1 MRRRPRALPCLLA
14 LVCALTLCGCASL
27 YDTQY
32 ASAEP
37 YQPPAAQEDEAAD
50 APAYDNIANYAA
62 LRRAILALVTDHVES
77 AQLQFN
83 GYDGSVS
90 QDLSTA
96 CWDVKSSTALGAFAV
111 DYISYDLS
119 RIVSYYQAEVNI
131 TYKRTAEQADA
142 LERVRSVSALKD
154 RLDAALRAGQ
164 TYLVLEIAD
173 ASATADTLREYVSS
187 AYYAD
192 ALACPV
198 LPAVDAALF
207 PETGVTRIAELT
219 LDYGLDAAALSQRRT
234 ELSTAVEELTAGL
247 TPAPASDD
255 ASPAPSPTARE
266 QALDGAE
273 RLRLLCGRLADRC
286 PVDDTAGATAWDALI
301 GGAADS
307 EGLALALQACCQS
320 IGLDCRTVAGRKD
333 GQVHCWNMA
342 TLSGTSY
349 HVDVSGQ
356 DVFLSGDDRLWG
368 VYWWD
373 TSDYPACPA
382 DFSFSDEPA
391 PTEAPDASPTPAPV
405 QI

>member
-1 MRRRPRALPCLLA
+1 MRHRPRTLPCLLA
-14 LVCALTLCGCASL
+14 LIFALALCGCASL

-32 ASAEP
+32 ASSEP
-37 YQPPAAQEDEAAD
+37 YQPPAPAVTEAAD
-50 APAYDNIANYAA
+50 APDNITDYAA
-62 LRRAILALVTDHVES
+62 LRRAVLALVTDHVES

-83 GYDGSVS
+83 GYEGSVS

-111 DYISYDLS
+111 DTISYDLS

-131 TYKRTAEQADA
+131 TYKRTAAQADA

-154 RLDAALRAGQ
+154 RLDGALRAGE
-164 TYLVLEIAD
+164 TYLVLEISD
-173 ASATADTLREYVSS
+173 ASATADTLREYVSA

-192 ALACPV
+192 ALVCPV
-198 LPAVDAALF
+198 LPEVDAALF

-219 LDYGLDAAALSQRRT
+219 LDYGLDPSALSQRR
-234 ELSTAVEELTAGL
+234 EELTTAIAEITAGL
-247 TPAPASDD
+247 TPAPSSDD
-255 ASPAPSPTARE
+255 ASPSPSPSARE

-286 PVDDTAGATAWDALI
+286 QVDETAGAAAWDALMN
-301 GGAADS
+301 GAADS

-320 IGLDCRTVAGRKD
+320 IGLDCRTVTGRMD
-333 GQVHCWNMA
+333 GDVHCWNMV
-342 TLSGTSY
+342 TLAGTSY
-349 HVDVSGQ
+349 HVDVSGP
-356 DVFLSGDDRLWG
+356 DVFLSGDERLWG

-373 TSDYPACPA
+373 TSDYPACPG
-382 DFSFSDEPA
+382 DFSFSDDPEPTPA
-391 PTEAPDASPTPAPV
+391 PDTSPTPAPV